1 MPQKS
6 AKPTPMSVMSDL
18 WAFWRSQTVIAAMEL
33 DLPSQIAAGN
43 RTAKQIADAVAASEL
58 GTERLLDAM
67 VGLGYLN
74 KHNGNYGLE
83 PVSREF
89 LVRGKPLYMGDL
101 FESNQMLREGW
112 NNLATIVKEG
122 KPTIDPA
129 VAQKAKEFFPKL
141 VAGIFPMSFTAAS
154 AACKAIAS
162 GARGR
167 IKSIL
172 DVAAGS
178 AAWSIPFARAFK
190 SARVTVIDFPEVTP
204 VTRRFAEQWGVA
216 DRYDYLEGNMHELDF
231 GADYDLVILGH
242 ILHIE
247 SPEGSMKL
255 LEKSYAAL
263 KDKGQLMI
271 AEMVPNDTRTGPPF
285 PLLFDL
291 NMLIHT
297 NKGGVYT
304 MREYRDWLRQAGFK
318 KVKTVP
324 APAPS
329 PLILATK

>member
-6 AKPTPMSVMSDL
+6 KPTPMDVMYDL
-18 WAFWRSQTVIAAMEL
+18 WAVWRSQTVVTAMEL

-43 RTAKQIADAVAASEL
+43 RTAKQIGAAIDASEV

-67 VGLGYLN
+67 VALGYLN
-74 KHNGNYGLE
+74 KKNGNYGLE
-83 PVSREF
+83 PVSRDF
-89 LVRGKPLYMGDL
+89 LVRDKPLFMGDL

-112 NNLATIVKEG
+112 NNLAAIVKAG
-122 KPTIDPA
+122 KPMFDPA
-129 VAQKAKEFFPKL
+129 VAERAKEFFPKL
-141 VAGIFPMSFTAAS
+141 VAGIFPASFTAAT
-154 AACKAIAS
+154 AACKTIAS
-162 GARGR
+162 GARGK

-216 DRYDYLEGNMHELDF
+216 DRYDYLEGDMHQLDF
-231 GADYDLVILGH
+231 GTDYDLIILGH

-247 SPEGSMKL
+247 SPAGSIGL
-255 LEKSYAAL
+255 LKKSYEAL
-263 KDKGQLMI
+263 KDKGQVLI
-271 AEMVPNDTRTGPPF
+271 AEMVPNDTRTGPVF
-285 PLLFDL
+285 PLLFGL

-297 NKGGVYT
+297 QKGGVYT
-304 MREYRDWLRQAGFK
+304 MREYRDWLGQAGFR
-318 KVKTVP
+318 KVKTVQ

-329 PLILATK
+329 PLIVATK

>member
-1 MPQKS
+1 MAQKS
-6 AKPTPMSVMSDL
+6 KPTPLNIMYDL
-18 WAFWRSQTVIAAMEL
+18 WGLWTSHTVIAAMEL
-33 DLPSQIAAGN
+33 ELPSQIAAGN
-43 RTAKQIADAVAASEL
+43 RTAKQIAAAIDASEL

-67 VGLGYLN
+67 VGLGYFN
-74 KHNGNYGLE
+74 KKNGNYGLE

-89 LVRGKPLYMGDL
+89 LVRGNPLFMGDL
-101 FESNQMLREGW
+101 FESSQMLHTAWE
-112 NNLATIVKEG
+112 NLAKIVKTG
-122 KPTIDPA
+122 KPVFDPA
-129 VAQKAKEFFPKL
+129 VAERAKEFFPKL
-141 VAGIFPMSFTAAS
+141 VGGLFPASFTAAS
-154 AACKAIAS
+154 AACKTIAS

-167 IKSIL
+167 IKKVL

-231 GADYDLVILGH
+231 GSDFDLVILGH

-247 SPEGSMKL
+247 SPEGSLKL

-263 KDKGQLMI
+263 KDKGQLLI
-271 AEMVPNDTRTGPPF
+271 AEMVPNDARTGPAF
-285 PLLFDL
+285 PLIFGL
-291 NMLIHT
+291 NMMIHT
-297 NKGGVYT
+297 DKGGVYT
-304 MREYRDWLRQAGFK
+304 MREYREWLAEVGFR
-318 KVKTVP
+318 KVKTVN

-329 PLILATK
+329 PLIVATK